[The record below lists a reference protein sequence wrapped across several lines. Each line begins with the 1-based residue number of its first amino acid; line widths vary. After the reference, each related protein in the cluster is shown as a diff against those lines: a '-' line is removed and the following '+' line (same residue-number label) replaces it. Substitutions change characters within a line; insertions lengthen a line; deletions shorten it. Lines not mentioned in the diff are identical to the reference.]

1 VFKVKIIVV
10 SGGFDPI
17 HSGHI
22 EYFKAAKRL
31 GDHLVVA
38 LNSDAWLKRKK
49 GNFFMPFTE
58 REIIVSNL
66 RVVDEVIGF
75 EDDSQGGCSLALED
89 VKLKYPADEIIFCN
103 GGDRASHN
111 IPEMAVEGITFEFSV
126 GGDHKMNSS
135 SSLLKDWQYTSD
147 DRVWGKFYNLFQDSR
162 IKVKELIID
171 PGKGISF
178 QRHQKRS
185 EVWFISKGS
194 CLVKHSSTEPE
205 NASDVELG
213 TDDIFHV
220 RQGDWHQL
228 INPSEAACHVI
239 EIQYG
244 ESTSEDDIERLFF
257 YEGN

>member
-1 VFKVKIIVV
+1 
-10 SGGFDPI
+10 
-17 HSGHI
+17 
-22 EYFKAAKRL
+22 
-31 GDHLVVA
+31 
-38 LNSDAWLKRKK
+38 
-49 GNFFMPFTE
+49 
-58 REIIVSNL
+58 
-66 RVVDEVIGF
+66 
-75 EDDSQGGCSLALED
+75 
-89 VKLKYPADEIIFCN
+89 
-103 GGDRASHN
+103 
-111 IPEMAVEGITFEFSV
+111 MAVEGITFEFSV

-228 INPSEAACHVI
+228 INPSEVACHVI

-244 ESTSEDDIERLFF
+244 ASTSEDDIERLFF
-257 YEGN
+257 YKGN

>member
-1 VFKVKIIVV
+1 
-10 SGGFDPI
+10 
-17 HSGHI
+17 
-22 EYFKAAKRL
+22 
-31 GDHLVVA
+31 
-38 LNSDAWLKRKK
+38 
-49 GNFFMPFTE
+49 M
-58 REIIVSNL
+58 
-66 RVVDEVIGF
+66 
-75 EDDSQGGCSLALED
+75 
-89 VKLKYPADEIIFCN
+89 
-103 GGDRASHN
+103 
-111 IPEMAVEGITFEFSV
+111 
-126 GGDHKMNSS
+126 
-135 SSLLKDWQYTSD
+135 KDWQYTSD

-171 PGKGISF
+171 SGKGISF

-185 EVWFISKGS
+185 EVWFVSKGS

-205 NASDVELG
+205 NASDVALS

-228 INPSEAACHVI
+228 INPSEADCHVI